1 MTAETEKDSKK
12 RPFRLS
18 DLIGIICFLGLA
30 ALLIYAA
37 VSLWETWKISTLSRQ
52 FFGR

>member
-1 MTAETEKDSKK
+1 MTAEAEKDPKK

-30 ALLIYAA
+30 GLLIYAA
-37 VSLWETWKISTLSRQ
+37 IALWDTWKISTLSRQ